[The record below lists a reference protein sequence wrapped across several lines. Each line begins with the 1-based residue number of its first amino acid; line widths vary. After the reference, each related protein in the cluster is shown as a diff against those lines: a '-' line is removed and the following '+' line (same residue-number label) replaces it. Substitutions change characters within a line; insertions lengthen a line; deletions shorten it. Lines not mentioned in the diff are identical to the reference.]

1 MKKILILG
9 AALAVVAS
17 VAMSASAAN
26 PVPFP
31 SDKVVQLFVA
41 AQTVTTDG
49 SLSSSFK
56 PGDTV
61 VFRAYAV
68 DPGTKKVVD
77 PKLVRYFYVSI
88 PNQPNV
94 KLKYGATAPGA
105 SSGLPWTGTW
115 TVPATYPTGT
125 VNFKVLIQVKPNAKS
140 QLKGQFVQMPVVP
153 AQLTISPTAAAPFTP
168 AVTAGPA
175 GAGSAGVT
183 LAASL
188 YVDTVAGTGP
198 VGVAKRPVGC
208 SQANVFKRGE
218 QVVVRSWGTDLST
231 NDVLSS
237 DNVSSAHVSIAGVSD
252 VTLNW
257 GAHGTAGQ
265 QVFFWSAPWIIPAT
279 YPLGETTLHVV
290 LNLESGKTATYD
302 YTINVIPS

>member
-17 VAMSASAAN
+17 VTMSASAAT

-31 SDKVVQLFVA
+31 SDKVVQVFVA

-49 SLSSSFK
+49 AMSSWFK

-68 DPGTKKVVD
+68 DPKTKKVVD
-77 PKLVRYFYVSI
+77 PKAVKYFYATI

-94 KLKYGATAPGA
+94 KLTYGATAPGA
-105 SSGLPWTGTW
+105 STGLPWTGTW
-115 TVPATYPTGT
+115 TVPASYPTGT
-125 VNFKVLIQVKPNAKS
+125 VALKVLIQLKQNNGKQV
-140 QLKGQFVQMPVVP
+140 KGQFVQMPVTT
-153 AQLTISPTAAAPFTP
+153 AQLNISPTAPAMFTP
-168 AVTAGPA
+168 AAPAGPA
-175 GAGSAGVT
+175 GAGTGGA

-188 YVDTVAGTGP
+188 YVDTVAGSGP
-198 VGVAKRPVGC
+198 VGAAKRPVGC

-218 QVVVRSWGTDLST
+218 QVVVRSWGTDLAT
-231 NDVLSS
+231 TDVLSS
-237 DNVSSAHVSIAGVSD
+237 DNVSTAHVSIAGVPD

-257 GAHGTAGQ
+257 GAHGTAGS
-265 QVFFWSAPWIIPAT
+265 QVFFWSAPWIVPAT

>member
-1 MKKILILG
+1 MKKLLILG

-17 VAMSASAAN
+17 VAMSASAAA

-31 SDKVVQLFVA
+31 SDKVVQVFVA

-49 SLSSSFK
+49 ALSSWFK
-56 PGDTV
+56 PGDNV

-68 DPGTKKVVD
+68 DPTTKKVVD
-77 PKLVRYFYVSI
+77 PKFVKYFYVTI

-105 SSGLPWTGTW
+105 STGLPWTGTW
-115 TVPATYPTGT
+115 TVPATQPTGI
-125 VNFKVLIQVKPNAKS
+125 VAVKVLIQLKQNSGK
-140 QLKGQFVQMPVVP
+140 QLKGQFMQMPVGT
-153 AQLTISPTAAAPFTP
+153 AQLNISPTAPTAFTP
-168 AVTAGPA
+168 AAPAGPA
-175 GAGSAGVT
+175 GSGSGAA

-218 QVVVRSWGTDLST
+218 QVVVRTWGTDLT
-231 NDVLSS
+231 TTDVLSS
-237 DNVSSAHVSIAGVSD
+237 DNVNTAHVSIAGVPD
-252 VTLNW
+252 VKLNW
-257 GAHGTAGQ
+257 GAHGTAGS
-265 QVFFWSAPWIIPAT
+265 QVYFWSAPWIVPAD

-290 LNLESGKTATYD
+290 FNLENGKTATYD

>member
-1 MKKILILG
+1 MKKLVILG
-9 AALAVVAS
+9 AVPAVVAS
-17 VAMSASAAN
+17 VAMSASAAT

-31 SDKVVQLFVA
+31 APTVQQVFVA

-49 SLSSSFK
+49 AMSSWFK

-61 VFRAYAV
+61 VFRAYAI
-68 DPGTKKVVD
+68 DPKSKKVVD
-77 PKLVRYFYVSI
+77 PKAVKYFYVTI
-88 PNQPNV
+88 PNEPNV
-94 KLKYGATAPGA
+94 KLAYGAKAPGA
-105 SSGLPWTGTW
+105 STGLPWTGTW
-115 TVPATYPTGT
+115 TVPATYPTGL
-125 VNFKVLIQVKPNAKS
+125 VNFKVLIQIKQNGSK

-153 AQLTISPTAAAPFTP
+153 SQLNISPTAPTAFTP
-168 AVTAGPA
+168 SVPAGPA
-175 GAGSAGVT
+175 GAGSGSA

-218 QVVVRSWGTDLST
+218 QVVVRSWGTDLAT
-231 NDVLSS
+231 TDVLSNA
-237 DNVSSAHVSIAGVSD
+237 NVDTAHVSIAGVPD

-257 GAHGTAGQ
+257 GAHGT
-265 QVFFWSAPWIIPAT
+265 VYFWSAPWIIPAT
-279 YPLGETTLHVV
+279 YPMGETTLHVV
-290 LNLESGKTATYD
+290 FNLLSGKTATYD

>member
-17 VAMSASAAN
+17 VTMPASAAT

-31 SDKVVQLFVA
+31 SDKIVQVFVA
-41 AQTVTTDG
+41 AQTVTSDG
-49 SLSSSFK
+49 ALSSWFK
-56 PGDTV
+56 PGDNV

-68 DPGTKKVVD
+68 DPKTKKVVD
-77 PKLVRYFYVSI
+77 PKFVKYFYVTI
-88 PNQPNV
+88 PNQPNI

-105 SSGLPWTGTW
+105 STGLPWTGTW
-115 TVPATYPTGT
+115 TVPTSYAGT
-125 VNFKVLIQVKPNAKS
+125 VAFKVLIQVKQSSGK
-140 QLKGQFVQMPVVP
+140 QIKGQFVQMPVNP
-153 AQLTISPTAAAPFTP
+153 AQLNISATAPTAFTP
-168 AVTAGPA
+168 AAPAGPA
-175 GAGSAGVT
+175 GSGTGSA
-183 LAASL
+183 LDASL

-218 QVVVRSWGTDLST
+218 QVVVRSWGTDLAT
-231 NDVLSS
+231 TDVLSS
-237 DNVSSAHVSIAGVSD
+237 DNVNTAHVSIAGVPD

-257 GAHGTAGQ
+257 GAHGTVGS
-265 QVFFWSAPWIIPAT
+265 QVYFWSAPWIIPAT
-279 YPLGETTLHVV
+279 YPLGETTLHLVFT
-290 LNLESGKTATYD
+290 LEGGGTATYD

>member
-1 MKKILILG
+1 MKRILILG
-9 AALAVVAS
+9 AALAA
-17 VAMSASAAN
+17 AGTLTMSAPAAN

-31 SDKVVQLFVA
+31 ADKVVQLFVA
-41 AQTVTTDG
+41 AQTVATDG
-49 SLSSSFK
+49 TMSSWFK

-68 DPGTKKVVD
+68 DPATKKVVD
-77 PKLVRYFYVSI
+77 PKLVKYFYVTI
-88 PNQPNV
+88 PSQPNV

-115 TVPATYPTGT
+115 TVPASYPTG
-125 VNFKVLIQVKPNAKS
+125 VVGFKVLIQVKPSAGK
-140 QLKGQFVQMPVVP
+140 QLKGQFVQMPVQP
-153 AQLTISPTAAAPFTP
+153 AQLNISPTAPAPFTP
-168 AVTAGPA
+168 SVPAGPA
-175 GAGSAGVT
+175 GAGSGSG

-198 VGVAKRPVGC
+198 VGAAKRPVGC

-218 QVVVRSWGTDLST
+218 QVVIRTWGTDLGT
-231 NDVLSS
+231 NDVLTS
-237 DNVSSAHVSIAGVSD
+237 DNVDTAHVSIAGVPD

-257 GAHGTAGQ
+257 GAHGTVGS
-265 QVFFWSAPWIIPAT
+265 QVYFWSAPWIIPAS

-290 LNLESGKTATYD
+290 FNLESGKTATYD

>member
-1 MKKILILG
+1 MKRILILG
-9 AALAVVAS
+9 AALAAVIATVTAS
-17 VAMSASAAN
+17 ATAAN

-31 SDKVVQLFVA
+31 ADKVVQVFVA

-49 SLSSSFK
+49 ALSSWFK

-68 DPGTKKVVD
+68 DPKSHKVVD
-77 PKLVRYFYVSI
+77 PKAVKYFYVTI

-105 SSGLPWTGTW
+105 STGLPWTGTW
-115 TVPATYPTGT
+115 TVPATQPTG
-125 VNFKVLIQVKPNAKS
+125 VVGFKVLIQLKQGAK

-153 AQLTISPTAAAPFTP
+153 AQLNISPTAPPVFTP
-168 AVTAGPA
+168 AVPAGPA
-175 GAGSAGVT
+175 GSGSGSA
-183 LAASL
+183 LSASL

-218 QVVVRSWGTDLST
+218 QVVVRSWGTDLT
-231 NDVLSS
+231 TTEVLST
-237 DNVSSAHVSIAGVSD
+237 DNVDSAHVSIAGVSPD
-252 VTLNW
+252 LTLNW
-257 GAHGTAGQ
+257 GAHGTVGSQ
-265 QVFFWSAPWIIPAT
+265 IFFWSTPWIIPAT
-279 YPLGETTLHVV
+279 YPLGETTLHLVF
-290 LNLESGKTATYD
+290 NLESGKTATYD
-302 YTINVIPS
+302 YTINVIP

>member
-1 MKKILILG
+1 MKKLVILG

-17 VAMSASAAN
+17 VTMSASAAT

-31 SDKVVQLFVA
+31 SDKVVQVFVA

-49 SLSSSFK
+49 AMSSWFK

-68 DPGTKKVVD
+68 DPQTKKVVD
-77 PKLVRYFYVSI
+77 PKLVKYFYVTI

-105 SSGLPWTGTW
+105 STGLPWTGSW
-115 TVPATYPTGT
+115 AVPATQPTGL
-125 VNFKVLIQVKPNAKS
+125 VNFKVLIQLKQNSGK

-153 AQLTISPTAAAPFTP
+153 AQLNISPTAPTVFTP
-168 AVTAGPA
+168 AVPAGPA
-175 GAGSAGVT
+175 GAGTGSS
-183 LAASL
+183 LDASL

-218 QVVVRSWGTDLST
+218 QVVVRSWGTELST

-237 DNVSSAHVSIAGVSD
+237 DNVNTAHVSIAGVPD

-257 GAHGTAGQ
+257 GAHGTVGS
-265 QVFFWSAPWIIPAT
+265 QVYFWSAPWIVPAT
-279 YPLGETTLHVV
+279 YPLGATTLHVV
-290 LNLESGKTATYD
+290 FNLESGKTAAYD
-302 YTINVIPS
+302 YTINIIPS

>member
-17 VAMSASAAN
+17 VTMSASAAT

-31 SDKVVQLFVA
+31 SDKVVQVFVA

-49 SLSSSFK
+49 ALSSWFK
-56 PGDTV
+56 PGDNV
-61 VFRAYAV
+61 VFRAYAI
-68 DPGTKKVVD
+68 DPTTKKVVD
-77 PKLVRYFYVSI
+77 PKLVKYFYVTI

-105 SSGLPWTGTW
+105 STGLPWTGTW
-115 TVPATYPTGT
+115 TVPSTYPTGT
-125 VNFKVLIQVKPNAKS
+125 VAMKVLIQVKPSPNK
-140 QLKGQFVQMPVVP
+140 QLKGQFLQLPVGP
-153 AQLTISPTAAAPFTP
+153 AQLNISPTAPAAFTP
-168 AVTAGPA
+168 AAPAGPA
-175 GAGSAGVT
+175 GAGSGSA
-183 LAASL
+183 LNASL

-198 VGVAKRPVGC
+198 VGIGKRPVGC

-218 QVVVRSWGTDLST
+218 QVVVRSWGTDLATT
-231 NDVLSS
+231 NVLSS
-237 DNVSSAHVSIAGVSD
+237 DNVSSAHVSIAGVPD

-257 GAHGTAGQ
+257 GAHGATGS
-265 QVFFWSAPWIIPAT
+265 QVYFWSAPWIVPPT

-290 LNLESGKTATYD
+290 LNLEGGGTATYD
-302 YTINVIPS
+302 YTINVIPT

>member
-17 VAMSASAAN
+17 VTMSASAAT

-31 SDKVVQLFVA
+31 SDKVVQVFVA

-49 SLSSSFK
+49 ALSSWFK
-56 PGDTV
+56 PGDNV

-68 DPGTKKVVD
+68 DPKTKKVVD
-77 PKLVRYFYVSI
+77 PKAVKYFYVTI

-105 SSGLPWTGTW
+105 STGLPWTGTW
-115 TVPATYPTGT
+115 AVPSTYPTGI
-125 VNFKVLIQVKPNAKS
+125 VAVKVLIQLKQNSGK
-140 QLKGQFVQMPVVP
+140 QLKGQFVQMPVGT
-153 AQLTISPTAAAPFTP
+153 AQLNISPTAPVAFTP
-168 AVTAGPA
+168 AAPAGPA
-175 GAGSAGVT
+175 GSGGGSV

-188 YVDTVAGTGP
+188 YVDTVAGSGP
-198 VGVAKRPVGC
+198 VGAAKRPVGC

-218 QVVVRSWGTDLST
+218 QVVVRSWGTDLAT
-231 NDVLSS
+231 TDVLSS
-237 DNVSSAHVSIAGVSD
+237 DNVSSAHVSIAGVPD

-257 GAHGTAGQ
+257 GAHGTAGS
-265 QVFFWSAPWIIPAT
+265 QVFFWSAPWVIPAT
-279 YPLGETTLHVV
+279 YPLGETTLHLVFK
-290 LNLESGKTATYD
+290 LEGGKTATYD

>member
-17 VAMSASAAN
+17 VTMSASAAT

-31 SDKVVQLFVA
+31 SDKVVQVFVA

-49 SLSSSFK
+49 ALSSWFK
-56 PGDTV
+56 PGDNV

-68 DPGTKKVVD
+68 DPVTKKVVD
-77 PKLVRYFYVSI
+77 PKFVKFFYVTI
-88 PNQPNV
+88 PNEPNV

-105 SSGLPWTGTW
+105 STGLPWTGTW
-115 TVPATYPTGT
+115 TVPASYPAGT
-125 VNFKVLIQVKPNAKS
+125 VAFKVLIQVKQNTGK
-140 QLKGQFVQMPVVP
+140 QIKGQFVQMPVNPSQLNISATAP
-153 AQLTISPTAAAPFTP
+153 AVFTP
-168 AVTAGPA
+168 AVPAGPA
-175 GAGSAGVT
+175 GAGSGAA
-183 LAASL
+183 LSASL

-198 VGVAKRPVGC
+198 VGAAKRPVGC

-218 QVVVRSWGTDLST
+218 QVVVRSWGTDLAT
-231 NDVLSS
+231 TDVLSS
-237 DNVSSAHVSIAGVSD
+237 DNVNTAHVSIAGVPD

-257 GAHGTAGQ
+257 GAHGT
-265 QVFFWSAPWIIPAT
+265 VYFWSAPWIIPAT
-279 YPLGETTLHVV
+279 YPLGETTLHLVF
-290 LNLESGKTATYD
+290 NLEGGGTATYD

>member
-17 VAMSASAAN
+17 VTMSASAAT

-31 SDKVVQLFVA
+31 SDKVVQVFVA
-41 AQTVTTDG
+41 AQTVTSDG
-49 SLSSSFK
+49 ALSSWFK

-68 DPGTKKVVD
+68 DPTTKKVVD
-77 PKLVRYFYVSI
+77 PKLVKYFYVTI
-88 PNQPNV
+88 PNEPNV

-105 SSGLPWTGTW
+105 STGLPWTGTW
-115 TVPATYPTGT
+115 TVPANYPAGT
-125 VNFKVLIQVKPNAKS
+125 VAIKVLIQVKPSPDK
-140 QLKGQFVQMPVVP
+140 QLKGQFVQLPVGP
-153 AQLTISPTAAAPFTP
+153 AQLNISATAPAAFTP
-168 AVTAGPA
+168 SAPAGPA
-175 GAGSAGVT
+175 GSGSGSA
-183 LAASL
+183 LSASL

-218 QVVVRSWGTDLST
+218 QVVVRSWGTDLAT
-231 NDVLSS
+231 TAVLSS
-237 DNVSSAHVSIAGVSD
+237 DNVSSAHVSIAGVPD

-257 GAHGTAGQ
+257 GAHGATGS

-290 LNLESGKTATYD
+290 LNLEGGKTATYD

>member
-17 VAMSASAAN
+17 VTMSATAAT

-31 SDKVVQLFVA
+31 SDKVLQVFVA

-49 SLSSSFK
+49 AMSSWFK

-68 DPGTKKVVD
+68 DPKTKKVVD
-77 PKLVRYFYVSI
+77 PKLVKYFYVTI
-88 PNQPNV
+88 PSQPNV

-105 SSGLPWTGTW
+105 STGLPWTGSW
-115 TVPATYPTGT
+115 TVPATQPTGL
-125 VNFKVLIQVKPNAKS
+125 VNFKVLIQLKQNGGK

-153 AQLTISPTAAAPFTP
+153 AQLNISPTAPTVFTP
-168 AVTAGPA
+168 AVPAGPA
-175 GAGSAGVT
+175 GAGTGSALDAT
-183 LAASL
+183 L

-218 QVVVRSWGTDLST
+218 QVVVRTWGTELST

-237 DNVSSAHVSIAGVSD
+237 DNVNTAHVSIAGVPD

-257 GAHGTAGQ
+257 GAHGTVGS
-265 QVFFWSAPWIIPAT
+265 QVYFWSAPWIVPAT

-290 LNLESGKTATYD
+290 FNLESGKTATYD
-302 YTINVIPS
+302 YTINIIPS